1 VAVVIVSWLYFSDPY
16 DEDDSSD
23 EDGGGENVE
32 LKPMLVDIDL
42 DLTAFSNAT
51 R

>member
-1 VAVVIVSWLYFSDPY
+1 LFYFSDPY
-16 DEDDSSD
+16 DEEDGSD
-23 EDGGGENVE
+23 EEDGGENVE

-51 R
+51 K

>member
-1 VAVVIVSWLYFSDPY
+1 MVLWFYSSDPY
-16 DEDDSSD
+16 DEEDSSD